1 MNYRISGANS
11 RNSHRYRLMAE
22 RSSLHQQQQAFAAHI
37 RDPENQP
44 APEGIEDRRMAVY
57 RELFFNNVAGFIS
70 SGFPV
75 LKQLYTEEAW
85 ERMARDFFV
94 RHRCHTPLFL
104 EISREF
110 LDYLQNERE
119 PQPEDPPFLQELA
132 HYEWVEL
139 ALTVDDT
146 VIAHDQINPE
156 GDLMAECPVIS
167 PLAWPLSYTYPV
179 HRISPDFQPETPEAP
194 TYLVVYRNDSDEVG
208 FMELNPVTA
217 RLLQL
222 ISEQADA
229 TGRQLME
236 QIATELNHPDPEVVL
251 QGGLEAMQTLLQ
263 AGVILGTR
271 IN

>member
-1 MNYRISGANS
+1 
-11 RNSHRYRLMAE
+11 MAE

-44 APEGIEDRRMAVY
+44 APEGIEDRRMGVY

-70 SGFPV
+70 TGFPV

-85 ERMARDFFV
+85 EHMARDFFV

-119 PQPEDPPFLQELA
+119 PQPEDPPFLLELA

-139 ALTVDDT
+139 ALSVDDT
-146 VIAHDQINPE
+146 EVPHYQIDPE
-156 GDLMAECPVIS
+156 GDLLDACPVIS

-179 HRISPDFQPETPEAP
+179 HQIAPDFQPETSEGL
-194 TYLVVYRNDSDEVG
+194 TYLVVYRNASDEVG

-217 RLLQL
+217 HLLQL
-222 ISEQADA
+222 IGEQPDA
-229 TGRQLME
+229 TGRQIMQ
-236 QIATELNHPDPEVVL
+236 QIANELNHPNPEIVL
-251 QGGLEAMQTLLQ
+251 QGGLEAMQTLQ
-263 AGVILGTR
+263 QVGVILGTR
-271 IN
+271 IQ